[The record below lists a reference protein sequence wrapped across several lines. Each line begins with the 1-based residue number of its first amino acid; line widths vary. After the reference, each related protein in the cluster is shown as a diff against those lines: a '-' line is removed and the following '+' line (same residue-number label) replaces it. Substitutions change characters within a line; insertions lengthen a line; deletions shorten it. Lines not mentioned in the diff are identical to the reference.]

1 MTANRNASAADRH
14 PDQWS
19 ALAVGVV
26 FLLVGVTGFLVTG
39 FDGFADPDGELLL
52 GFFEINPLH
61 NVVHLL
67 IGATG
72 VALWQPLARAR
83 TEVRGGALSK
93 VVEADLDRFPS
104 VRNSSARLVSADHPS
119 VDAKVTTALSCGVV
133 ERLDHPLGRSDVRMR
148 IRIGFVGA
156 PRAGRSR
163 GGVPA
168 SQAPPSDDGS
178 ARVWRRRPVNV
189 RLLLNAAEP
198 SPDIIVAEVAEP
210 PLRS

>member
-104 VRNSSARLVSADHPS
+104 VRNSSARLV
-119 VDAKVTTALSCGVV
+119 T
-133 ERLDHPLGRSDVRMR
+133 RRST
-148 IRIGFVGA
+148 
-156 PRAGRSR
+156 PR
-163 GGVPA
+163 
-168 SQAPPSDDGS
+168 
-178 ARVWRRRPVNV
+178 
-189 RLLLNAAEP
+189 
-198 SPDIIVAEVAEP
+198 
-210 PLRS
+210 